1 MSKEYVA
8 FAVMLLGFIL
18 PKLGVEVDANALTT
32 TIYTLVMV
40 ASGVIGMI
48 ARYRKGDINIAGVKL

>member
-1 MSKEYVA
+1 MSKEYIS

-32 TIYTLVMV
+32 TIHTLVVVVAGIVGMV
-40 ASGVIGMI
+40 A
-48 ARYRKGDINIAGVKL
+48 RYQKGGIDLLGRKT